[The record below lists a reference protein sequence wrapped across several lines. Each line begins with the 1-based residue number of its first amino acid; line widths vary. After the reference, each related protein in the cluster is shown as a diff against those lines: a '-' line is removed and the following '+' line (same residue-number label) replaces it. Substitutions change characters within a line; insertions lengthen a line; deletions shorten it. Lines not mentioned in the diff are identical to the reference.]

1 MHWVLSSIS
10 YRYSWARG
18 LDEWMEEKKFRVEVN
33 FSDRSPLAI
42 VLETLDS
49 ILTTREKKIMGSQEF
64 YEKKQTY
71 F

>member
-1 MHWVLSSIS
+1 
-10 YRYSWARG
+10 
-18 LDEWMEEKKFRVEVN
+18 MEEKKFRVEVN